1 MVEEAIGQA
10 QEVRLLRKGEIKVVS
25 VVPAELQTRQLTN

>member
-1 MVEEAIGQA
+1 
-10 QEVRLLRKGEIKVVS
+10 VRLLRKGEIKVVS